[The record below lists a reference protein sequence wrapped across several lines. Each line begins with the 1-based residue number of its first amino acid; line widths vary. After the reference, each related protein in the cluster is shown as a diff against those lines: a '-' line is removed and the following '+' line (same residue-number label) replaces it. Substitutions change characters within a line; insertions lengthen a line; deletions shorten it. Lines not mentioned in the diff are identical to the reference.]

1 MSKIKRFTKVII
13 VIVLIAISAITF
25 IINSININNRISYIE
40 EAEYYSN
47 RYGIDVYVTLA
58 VIGTESGFNP
68 RAVSYKGA
76 VGLMQLMPSTAEWV
90 SEKLNVEYNYDALLD
105 AEYNIMLGTYYLSY
119 LLKSF
124 DYEYAIAAYNA
135 GEGKVREWQSMGIE
149 VEDIPY
155 KETKEYVKRV
165 KQNVNSIKN
174 SYYLY

>member
-1 MSKIKRFTKVII
+1 MSKVKRFTKVNI

-25 IINSININNRISYIE
+25 IVNSIIASNRISFIE

-47 RYGIDVYVTLA
+47 RYGVDVYVTLA
-58 VIGTESGFNP
+58 VIATESGFNP

-90 SEKLNVEYNYDALLD
+90 SEKLNVEYNYDALFD

-135 GEGKVREWQSMGIE
+135 GEGNVREWQEMGIE

-155 KETKEYVKRV
+155 KETREYVGK
-165 KQNVNSIKN
+165 VNESIGRIKN